1 MTDKNCREKFVKI
14 FPLHW
19 FSVLLVVFVFVVG
32 MMAGG
37 TVEAAADNSN
47 AAAASRIADNI
58 NRNMNKLN
66 SQLGDAI
73 AKSVKESLMFDV
85 DEPVKS
91 YDDKLIIE
99 GVKNLKIIGKGESG
113 QVTGELATGQKLRLH
128 FYEKKYPLSRVNA
141 KRRD

>member
-1 MTDKNCREKFVKI
+1 MTDKNCREKFVKF

-73 AKSVKESLMFDV
+73 AKSVKKSLMFDV

-91 YDDKLIIE
+91 YDERGI
-99 GVKNLKIIGKGESG
+99 V
-113 QVTGELATGQKLRLH
+113 
-128 FYEKKYPLSRVNA
+128 
-141 KRRD
+141 